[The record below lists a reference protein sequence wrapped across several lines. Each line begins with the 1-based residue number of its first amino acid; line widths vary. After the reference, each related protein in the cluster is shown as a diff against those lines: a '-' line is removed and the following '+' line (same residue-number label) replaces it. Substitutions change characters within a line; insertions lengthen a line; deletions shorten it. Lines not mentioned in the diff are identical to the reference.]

1 MYITNEGNVVVE
13 ELASLMREVMGLNV
27 LEKHRK
33 EKLGVERVIVVTG
46 NSDEFNWVKQEM
58 GRQCVSYLKNTIRSD
73 CTIAVTG
80 GTTMSAVADA
90 MVPLD
95 KQGQCIYVPARG
107 GIGEKVENEANSIV
121 A

>member
-1 MYITNEGNVVVE
+1 MCI
-13 ELASLMREVMGLNV
+13 
-27 LEKHRK
+27 
-33 EKLGVERVIVVTG
+33 
-46 NSDEFNWVKQEM
+46 
-58 GRQCVSYLKNTIRSD
+58 QCLSYLKNTIHTD

-107 GIGEKVENEANSIV
+107 GIGEKVENEANANVAKMAEQAKGDYRLLYVFEPLSEASYNMMINETSII
-121 A
+121 